1 MIKKN
6 FWKIIIITLFILL
19 INTKVSKAAISASSK
34 TVNSGES
41 VSISISS
48 NVPVLSYKVTIDSS
62 DGLTFVTSSGG
73 TGAGTATITDAKATG
88 MTSLATYTFK
98 VPTVTT
104 DTTYTVSFTAT
115 AMEDENFNKVD
126 PSTAKATIKVKAP
139 VTPTNPPSNNNNG
152 STTNNSGSSSSNN
165 SGGSNKPPNP
175 TKPEEPKSNDS
186 TLKSLVVEGYE
197 LYPTFDANTREYN
210 IRVTNDITKVTVVP
224 TVNNSKAS
232 YKIEGATEEL
242 LVGKNVITVVVTAE
256 DGATSNY
263 IINITRDREG
273 LNVQY
278 IKIYYTDEVGN
289 RQELLLN
296 PEFSTEI
303 FEYTLN
309 DLSYLISKL
318 DVEVLANLE
327 QAKIEITGN
336 EELVEGTNTITITVT
351 MPSES
356 EEEEDE
362 VLTYKITVNKEKEPV
377 VTLMGRIKNWFNGIT
392 GTITTWYAENQ
403 YKIIMGALMLCSA
416 SLGGLSVYLIIDY
429 KKYSMLVKKVAEITR
444 MNNSASRVA
453 EAPVDLQPEQ
463 TKIEE
468 KDQEVEDKIKSRG
481 RHFE

>member
-6 FWKIIIITLFILL
+6 FWKITIITLFILL

-48 NVPVLSYKVTIDSS
+48 NVPVLSYKVTMNSS
-62 DGLTFVTSSGG
+62 GGLTFVTSSGG
-73 TGAGTATITDAKATG
+73 TGAGTATITDAKSTG

-115 AMEDENFNKVD
+115 AMEDENFNPVAN
-126 PSTAKATIKVKAP
+126 STAIATIKVKAP
-139 VTPTNPPSNNNNG
+139 VTPTNPPSNNNG
-152 STTNNSGSSSSNN
+152 STTNSGSSSSSNN
-165 SGGSNKPPNP
+165 SGSSNNSS
-175 TKPEEPKSNDS
+175 TTAKPEEPKSNDS
-186 TLKSLVVEGYE
+186 TLKGLAIEGYE

-210 IRVTNDITKVTVVP
+210 IRVTNDITKVTVTP
-224 TVNNSKAS
+224 TVNHSKAS

-256 DGATSNY
+256 DGTTSNY
-263 IINITRDREG
+263 VINVTRDREG

-278 IKIYYTDEVGN
+278 IKIYYTDEEGN

-318 DVEVLANLE
+318 EVEVLANLD
-327 QAKIEITGN
+327 QARIEVIGN

-416 SLGGLSVYLIIDY
+416 CLGGLSVYLIIDY
-429 KKYSMLVKKVAEITR
+429 KKYRMLVKKVAEITR
-444 MNNSASRVA
+444 MNNSASRVT

-468 KDQEVEDKIKSRG
+468 NDQEEDKIKSRG

>member
-6 FWKIIIITLFILL
+6 FWKITIITLFILL

-48 NVPVLSYKVTIDSS
+48 NVPVLSYKVTMNSS
-62 DGLTFVTSSGG
+62 GGLTFVTSSGG
-73 TGAGTATITDAKATG
+73 TGAGTATITDAKSTG

-98 VPTVTT
+98 APTVTT

-115 AMEDENFNKVD
+115 AMEDENFNPVAN
-126 PSTAKATIKVKAP
+126 STAIATIKVKAP
-139 VTPTNPPSNNNNG
+139 VTPANPPANNNSGTGGSSNTNNG
-152 STTNNSGSSSSNN
+152 SSGTSNN
-165 SGGSNKPPNP
+165 KPN
-175 TKPEEPKSNDS
+175 TSTPETQKSNDS

-210 IRVTNDITKVTVVP
+210 IRVTNDITKVTVTP
-224 TVNNSKAS
+224 TVNHSKAS

-242 LVGKNVITVVVTAE
+242 VVGKNVITVVVTAE

-263 IINITRDREG
+263 IINVTRDREG

-278 IKIYYTDEVGN
+278 IKIYYTDEAGN

-296 PEFSTEI
+296 PEFTTEI

-336 EELVEGTNTITITVT
+336 EELVEGANTIIITVT

-362 VLTYKITVNKEKEPV
+362 VLTYKITVNREKEPV

-416 SLGGLSVYLIIDY
+416 CLGGLSVYLIIDY

-444 MNNSASRVA
+444 MNNSATQVT

-468 KDQEVEDKIKSRG
+468 NDQEEDKIKSRG
-481 RHFE
+481 RHF